1 MYQLPYRVLEFVNE
15 DYNQWKGAFSIS
27 EVQVFYS
34 ALGSEV
40 TLLTSPTQDD
50 VMIEIF
56 FDNAKDSIGM
66 SIESFILTEPQSE
79 RLASEWSK
87 IVMGVIPRGRESEV

>member
-1 MYQLPYRVLEFVNE
+1 MERSFLYPRSPGILLC
-15 DYNQWKGAFSIS
+15 
-27 EVQVFYS
+27 S
-34 ALGSEV
+34 ARPDAS
-40 TLLTSPTQDD
+40 LTCFAQDD

-66 SIESFILTEPQSE
+66 SIESSILTEPQSE

-87 IVMGVIPRGRESEV
+87 IVMGVIPGGREV

>member
-1 MYQLPYRVLEFVNE
+1 LESVNE
-15 DYNQWKGAFSIS
+15 NSNQWKGAFSIP
-27 EVQVFYS
+27 EVQVFFS

-40 TLLTSPTQDD
+40 TLLISPAQDD

-66 SIESFILTEPQSE
+66 SVESSILTELQSK
-79 RLASEWSK
+79 RLVSEW
-87 IVMGVIPRGRESEV
+87 GRIITELMPGGKTNPA

>member
-15 DYNQWKGAFSIS
+15 DYNQWKGAFSIP

-66 SIESFILTEPQSE
+66 SVESSILTKLQSE
-79 RLASEWSK
+79 RLVSEWGRT
-87 IVMGVIPRGRESEV
+87 ITELTPRGKKKPA